1 MKAGSHFTFCLHHCK
16 THKVTIVNK
25 ECLASYLQH
34 FISVTARIQSAQ
46 LVPILHVNTF
56 SISHVC
62 GAMIYILKIF
72 LKCGSELAWTWLF
85 IVLFFR
91 QGWLKTLSS
100 WFSVRPHG
108 HVLIHTQSF
117 IHTGQLHLTV
127 AWAPSKHVCPEVR
140 PGFKPWPWAPSVSNF
155 SLQLYSPRKKY

>member
-1 MKAGSHFTFCLHHCK
+1 MPGFLSAD
-16 THKVTIVNK
+16 
-25 ECLASYLQH
+25 
-34 FISVTARIQSAQ
+34 FISITARIQSAQ

-72 LKCGSELAWTWLF
+72 FKMWIRISMDLAVYCPIFSDRGDWRLCHLGF
-85 IVLFFR
+85 LSVLMAMF
-91 QGWLKTLSS
+91 SS
-100 WFSVRPHG
+100 TKS
-108 HVLIHTQSF
+108 S

-140 PGFKPWPWAPSVSNF
+140 PGFKPWPWAPSVPNF
-155 SLQLYSPRKKY
+155 SLQLFIPLGRSTSSCLMEVILPES